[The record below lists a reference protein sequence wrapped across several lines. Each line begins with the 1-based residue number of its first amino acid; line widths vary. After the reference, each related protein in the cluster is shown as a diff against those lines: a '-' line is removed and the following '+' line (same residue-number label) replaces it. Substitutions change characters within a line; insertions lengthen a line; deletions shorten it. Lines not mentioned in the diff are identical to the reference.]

1 MIKGF
6 RTSERLFMVK
16 IIQLAV
22 GSVILAVAMLLDT
35 FFHKNHIAL
44 AMFIFSYILMGGGVV
59 LRALR
64 NIAHV
69 KIFDENFLM
78 AIATIGAFAIGEYA
92 EAVGVMLFYQV
103 GDLFEKSAVRK
114 SKKNIAA
121 LMDIR
126 PDFANLQ
133 LNGQLERVAPETVRI
148 GDVIVVK
155 PGEKIPLDGVVL
167 DGEAILDTTALTGES
182 IPRRV
187 SASDTVLSGCVNQ
200 NGVLTIEVTQTFGAS
215 TASKIIDLVE
225 NAVAKK
231 APAENFIRV
240 FARYYTPA
248 VVCLAA
254 LLALIPPL
262 ILGGEWSNWLNRS
275 LIFLVISCPCAL
287 VISIPLGFF
296 GGIGG
301 ASRNGILI
309 KGGNYLEALGKLDLV
324 AFDKTGTLTKGVF
337 KVTAVLPANG
347 FGKDELLKTA
357 AIAEALSNHPIALS
371 ILREYNKPINKN
383 ELAEYCETA
392 GYGVSVKASGKTI
405 LAGNQKLMAKMGVVF
420 EESQNIGTKVYVS
433 SNGVFMGC
441 IVISDE
447 IKPDSGK
454 SVAALK
460 AMGVRKTVMLTGDN
474 PQIAQAIANEL
485 KIDEVYSGLLP
496 HQKVEKMESLNRQ
509 KRPNRVLAY
518 VGDGINDA
526 PVLAMADIGI
536 AMGGLGSDAAI
547 EAADIV
553 LMTDEPSKLVKALEI
568 ARFTKRI
575 VWQNIAFALGVKL
588 LFLLLGAM
596 GAANLWEAVFADV
609 GVTVLAILNSM
620 RCMYDSRQA

>member
-1 MIKGF
+1 MA
-6 RTSERLFMVK
+6 K
-16 IIQLAV
+16 IIHLAV
-22 GSVILAVAMLLDT
+22 GSLILAAGMLLDM

-44 AMFIFSYILMGGGVV
+44 ILFVFTYILLGGGVI
-59 LRALR
+59 LRAFR
-64 NIAHV
+64 NITHGRV
-69 KIFDENFLM
+69 FDENFLM
-78 AIATIGAFAIGEYA
+78 AAATIGAFAIGQYA

-103 GDLFEKSAVRK
+103 GDFFEKSAVQK

-126 PDFANLQ
+126 PDFANLR
-133 LNGQLERVAPETVRI
+133 LNGHLEKVAPETVQI

-155 PGEKIPLDGVVL
+155 PGEKIPLDGVVIE
-167 DGEAILDTTALTGES
+167 GEAVLDTTALTGES
-182 IPRRV
+182 VPRRV

-200 NGVLTIEVTQTFGAS
+200 NGVLTIEVTHTFGAS

-225 NAVAKK
+225 NAAAKK

-240 FARYYTPA
+240 FARYYTPS

-262 ILGGEWSNWLNRS
+262 ISGGAWSDWLNRS

-301 ASRNGILI
+301 ASKNGILI
-309 KGGNYLEALGKLDLV
+309 KGGNYLEALSKLDLV

-337 KVTAVLPANG
+337 KVTAVQPANDFSG
-347 FGKDELLKTA
+347 DELLETA

-371 ILREYNKPINKN
+371 ILSKYNKFINKN
-383 ELAEYCETA
+383 ELTAYSETA
-392 GYGVSVKASGKTI
+392 GCGVSVNANGKTI
-405 LAGNQKLMAKMGVVF
+405 LAGNQKLMAEMGVAF
-420 EESQNIGTKVYVS
+420 KESQNIGTKVYVS

-447 IKPDSGK
+447 IKPDSG
-454 SVAALK
+454 SAVAALK
-460 AMGVRKTVMLTGDN
+460 SLGIRKIVMLTGDN
-474 PQIAQAIANEL
+474 QQIAQAIANEL

-496 HQKVEKMESLNRQ
+496 HQKVEKMETLNGQ
-509 KRPNRVLAY
+509 KRPNRTLAF

-547 EAADIV
+547 EAADVV
-553 LMTDEPSKLVKALEI
+553 LMTDEPSKLLKAVAI

-575 VWQNIAFALGVKL
+575 VWQNIAFALSIKL
-588 LFLLLGAM
+588 IFLLLGAM
-596 GAANLWEAVFADV
+596 GTAHLWEAVFADV
-609 GVTVLAILNSM
+609 GVAVLAILNSM
-620 RCMYDSRQA
+620 RTVYSQPT